1 MFPHSITIYS
11 HSSVNL
17 EDVYTRQVVSGVYWY
32 GSTGITAKNK
42 GIEEAADV
50 KIITSPET
58 TAQYGK
64 SWNVRTG
71 DRILKGTGGEIT
83 SFKELNGKQVIAVTS
98 VRESVCGSP
107 VDSITIGGC

>member
-32 GSTGITAKNK
+32 GSADITAKNK
-42 GIEEAADV
+42 GVEETADV

-71 DRILKGTGGEIT
+71 DRVLKGIGGEIT
-83 SFKELNGKQVIAVTS
+83 SFKELNGKQVITVTN
-98 VRESVCGSP
+98 VRESVCSSP
-107 VDSITIGGC
+107 VDNIMIGGH